1 MSQDRLFIGNAEKIV
16 AIHSE
21 ARWMITSSPSA
32 LAISMLSLGHSDPLS
47 KREVEAHEWILDV
60 ESLSI
65 PIERKDVL
73 F

>member
-1 MSQDRLFIGNAEKIV
+1 
-16 AIHSE
+16 
-21 ARWMITSSPSA
+21 
-32 LAISMLSLGHSDPLS
+32 MLSLGHSDPLS